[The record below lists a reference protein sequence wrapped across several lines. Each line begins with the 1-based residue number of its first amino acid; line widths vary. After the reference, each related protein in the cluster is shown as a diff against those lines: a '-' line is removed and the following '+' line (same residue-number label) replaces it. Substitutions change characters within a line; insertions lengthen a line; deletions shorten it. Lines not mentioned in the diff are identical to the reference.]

1 MLPSLSQQLWG
12 IARLSPAVQ
21 HLGRRF
27 FHFGTSPHQA
37 EPAPVPLSKLKDN
50 FNDATSV
57 TYLEEL
63 EQRYKQ
69 DPGSV
74 DKTWGSFF
82 RSLGAGPPAS
92 RGRAAAT
99 AAQDLMISP
108 IRRGRRVGRG
118 HR

>member
-1 MLPSLSQQLWG
+1 MSLMSVSSQVLGTAQW
-12 IARLSPAVQ
+12 APAVQ
-21 HLGRRF
+21 HLGRRL
-27 FHFGTSPHQA
+27 FHFASVPHQ

-82 RSLGAGPPAS
+82 RSLGN
-92 RGRAAAT
+92 
-99 AAQDLMISP
+99 
-108 IRRGRRVGRG
+108 IRSKT
-118 HR
+118 HLS